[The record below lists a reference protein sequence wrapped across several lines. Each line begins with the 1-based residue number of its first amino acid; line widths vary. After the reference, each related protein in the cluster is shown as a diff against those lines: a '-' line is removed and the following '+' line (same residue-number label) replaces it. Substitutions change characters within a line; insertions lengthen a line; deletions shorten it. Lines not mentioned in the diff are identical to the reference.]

1 MTTKKRQKYTKSNLT
16 WGKQNNP
23 HPDKAF
29 KGFRSYFPAVENF
42 ISTVTVAEYGKIVP
56 DSIFNWSQNP
66 AARWL
71 RQGRVWLIG

>member
-1 MTTKKRQKYTKSNLT
+1 MTTKKRQKYNKSNLT

-42 ISTVTVAEYGKIVP
+42 ISTVTVAEYGKLPPIP
-56 DSIFNWSQNP
+56 SLTG
-66 AARWL
+66 L
-71 RQGRVWLIG
+71 RTPLQDGGGKNASD